1 MLSVAIVCRDN
12 EGTIGRTLDSVAG
25 LAGEIV
31 AVDSGS
37 RDGTLAILEKHRAH
51 VIRTEWRG
59 YVATKQVALEAC
71 ISDLILSLDSD
82 ESLDPSLAEAI
93 RRIAAEDPRA
103 RGGARHDGW
112 VMNRKV
118 FYRDRPLNHAWQPE
132 HRLRLVRR
140 GKARWA
146 GLDPHDYLE
155 LAPGA
160 SQAPGCLPG
169 FIRHD
174 SVGTFAGFLRKH
186 VEHATLTARSQHAA
200 GRRASL
206 PGLVTS
212 PVGALLKQLIV
223 KQAWRDGWPGW
234 LAAGSMAAYTLAKH
248 ITLIELSKSGSS
260 QGGRLDGSLLRDS
273 TDSTPRLTNDQ
284 P

>member
-12 EGTIGRTLDSVAG
+12 EGTIARTLDSVAG

-37 RDGTLAILEKHRAH
+37 RDGTIPILERHRARI
-51 VIRTEWRG
+51 IRTEWRG

-71 ISDLILSLDSD
+71 TGDLVLSLDSD
-82 ESLDPSLAEAI
+82 ESLDPALVAEI
-93 RRIAAEDPRA
+93 RRIDEGASRA
-103 RGGARHDGW
+103 GGPPDGW

-140 GKARWA
+140 GKARWS

-155 LAPGA
+155 LQPGA

-186 VEHATLTARSQHAA
+186 VEHATLTARSLHAA

-212 PVGALLKQLIV
+212 PVGALLKQLII

-248 ITLIELSKSGSS
+248 ITLIELSRSN
-260 QGGRLDGSLLRDS
+260 GRAEAPRQELPRDGSPDRPKDH
-273 TDSTPRLTNDQ
+273 R
-284 P
+284 